1 MRRWVRHSSYKSI
14 KRMWGGAGL
23 INLGQ
28 WSRPHMAETSA
39 LVTKTLVTTM
49 GSVEIKTDQVG
60 SGR

>member
-1 MRRWVRHSSYKSI
+1 
-14 KRMWGGAGL
+14 MWGGAGL